1 MTESNHEATM
11 RPAKP
16 SDWEQLAAL
25 LTVARLPLAGA
36 KESLSGFVLAFR
48 GEELAG
54 SAGLER
60 YGADALLRSVAVAEA
75 ERGRGLGVALVQ
87 ALLAKAAGEG
97 VANIVLLTET
107 AESFFARL
115 GFRRIPRED
124 APASV
129 RASVE
134 FQSVCPQSAAV
145 MILAPRP
152 STAEAPQ

>member
-1 MTESNHEATM
+1 MTKSHSDIVFHPAEAG
-11 RPAKP
+11 
-16 SDWEQLAAL
+16 DWERVAAL
-25 LTVARLPLAGA
+25 LTAARLPLAGA
-36 KESLSGFVLAFR
+36 QENLPGFLLALR
-48 GEELAG
+48 GEELVG

-60 YGADALLRSVAVAEA
+60 HGADALLRSVAVAET
-75 ERGRGLGVALVQ
+75 ERGRGLGVALVR
-87 ALLAKAAGEG
+87 ALLAKAANDG
-97 VANIVLLTET
+97 VANVVLLTET

-145 MILAPRP
+145 MILAP
-152 STAEAPQ
+152 TAASPEKSQ